1 MVEVAGGRHRGGQ
14 EGSER
19 IPDLRGE
26 IRPLIP
32 KLGLRNYWYPA
43 IPKRRIL
50 SRRQVKVSLMG
61 EDLCVFKGDKG
72 QAVAII
78 YICPHRGASSLEGTC
93 HYKGT
98 VSCATTAGRST
109 NRARTWRCVDRQR

>member
-61 EDLCVFKGDKG
+61 EDLCFFKGDKG

-78 YICPHRGASSLEGTC
+78 DICPTGAPAAWRAP
-93 HYKGT
+93 
-98 VSCATTAGRST
+98 ATTRELSHVLP
-109 NRARTWRCVDRQR
+109 RLDVQRTGQERGGV